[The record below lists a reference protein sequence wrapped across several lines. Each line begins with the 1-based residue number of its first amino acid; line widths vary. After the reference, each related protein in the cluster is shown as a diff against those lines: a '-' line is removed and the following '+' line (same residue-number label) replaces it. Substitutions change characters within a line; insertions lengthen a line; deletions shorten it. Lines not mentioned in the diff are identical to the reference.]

1 MTRKEKIFGFI
12 SSDEYK
18 PMSIKEIMNILCVP
32 KDERMELESILNELE
47 AEGMIYKNLKNKY
60 QPIEGSGFLKGTYY
74 SKGKAYGFV
83 VTDDGEKYFVNP
95 SKVNGA
101 YDKDLVL
108 FKVTR
113 KIKSSDKCSEGT
125 VVKVISHGTQRI
137 TGTYNQGKNF
147 GFVTPDNKS
156 FHSDIYIAKKHCI
169 SEADGQKVVVKIT
182 KWPDKNE
189 NPSGVIE
196 QILGFEYEK
205 DVDLKCIMAQ
215 YGLNPEFP
223 SKVELSAIAFG
234 DRVYDEEIEGRED
247 YRDHLIFT
255 IDGEDARDFDD
266 AVEIEKNAHGYRLGV
281 HIADV
286 TYYVSENCALD
297 IEARKRGT
305 SVYLPG
311 FVVPMLPT
319 HLSNG
324 LCSLNPHCD
333 RLALSVIMDF
343 DSNGK
348 IVAHKITQS
357 VIQSKYRMTYD
368 TVDDIIKGNKEK
380 QEEYA
385 ELSDAID
392 TMNELRLKLKSNR
405 MSKGGIDFDF
415 PEVKI
420 TLDANGK
427 AVDAYKAYS
436 NDAQSLIEEF
446 MLAANVCV
454 AQQMYWSE
462 IPFIYRIH
470 EKPSPEKI
478 SAFAKFAAQFG
489 FAYKGNRDNPH
500 PGAFADMLSKIKGSS
515 KELMISKFMLRSL
528 MKAKYSEENLGHFG
542 LSFEHYCHFTSPIRR
557 YPDLAIHRIIKEHI
571 KYGLTPN
578 RHKFLEGFVKKAAK
592 SSSEAE
598 INAMEA
604 EREAIDMKKAEYMSQ
619 KIGEKFHATIS
630 SVTSFG
636 IFAET
641 DFGIEGLISMRD
653 LDDDYYEYDEKTLT
667 LIGKRTSKTYA
678 IGDELT
684 IKVKRADSKC
694 REIDFTIESGDND
707 E

>member
-1 MTRKEKIFGFI
+1 M
-12 SSDEYK
+12 
-18 PMSIKEIMNILCVP
+18 
-32 KDERMELESILNELE
+32 
-47 AEGMIYKNLKNKY
+47 
-60 QPIEGSGFLKGTYY
+60 
-74 SKGKAYGFV
+74 
-83 VTDDGEKYFVNP
+83 
-95 SKVNGA
+95 
-101 YDKDLVL
+101 
-108 FKVTR
+108 
-113 KIKSSDKCSEGT
+113 
-125 VVKVISHGTQRI
+125 
-137 TGTYNQGKNF
+137 
-147 GFVTPDNKS
+147 
-156 FHSDIYIAKKHCI
+156 
-169 SEADGQKVVVKIT
+169 
-182 KWPDKNE
+182 
-189 NPSGVIE
+189 IE

-205 DVDLKCIMAQ
+205 DVDIKCIMAQ
-215 YGLNPEFP
+215 YGLTPEFP
-223 SKVELSAIAFG
+223 SKVELSALAFG

-247 YRDHLIFT
+247 YTDHLIFT
-255 IDGEDARDFDD
+255 IDGEDAKDFDD
-266 AVEIEKNAHGYRLGV
+266 AVEIEKTQNGYRLGV

-311 FVVPMLPT
+311 VVVPMLPT

-324 LCSLNPHCD
+324 LCSLNPNCD

-343 DSNGK
+343 DANGK
-348 IVAHKITQS
+348 IVAHEIKESI
-357 VIQSKYRMTYD
+357 INSKYRMTYD
-368 TVDDIIKGNKEK
+368 DVDAIIKGDKEK
-380 QEEYA
+380 QEKYA
-385 ELSDAID
+385 ELKDAIA

-405 MSKGGIDFDF
+405 MSRGSIDFDF
-415 PEVKI
+415 PEVRL

-427 AVDAYKAYS
+427 AVNAYKVYS

-454 AQQMYWSE
+454 AQQMYWAE
-462 IPFIYRIH
+462 LPFIYRVH
-470 EKPSPEKI
+470 EKPSYEKI
-478 SAFAKFAAQFG
+478 NAFAKFAAQFG

-542 LSFEHYCHFTSPIRR
+542 LAFEHYCHFTSPIRR
-557 YPDLAIHRIIKEHI
+557 YPDLVIHRIIKEHI

-578 RHKFLEGFVKKAAK
+578 RQKFLSGFVKKAAK

-604 EREAIDMKKAEYMSQ
+604 QREATDMKKAEYMAQ

-630 SVTSFG
+630 SITSFG

-641 DFGIEGLISMRD
+641 DFGIEGLISVRD

-667 LIGKRTSKTYA
+667 LIGKHTSKIYA

-684 IKVKRADSKC
+684 IKVKRADSKHK
-694 REIDFTIESGDND
+694 EIDFIIESGDND